1 MNMHARWSHS
11 SIHLD
16 PRHRPYLRSCWVIS
30 SLRECCALWT
40 HKRLCPWALVITLIS
55 YFKSWITFW
64 LNPTSRFINCSPL
77 RCYIRFSHQ
86 RFIYMT
92 DTNPYILQLLLLR
105 NVGFLEL
112 DLVTFYS
119 FQILTQC
126 SHESHSN
133 SYTTISIQLSSYMFW
148 WISEATESV
157 EFHKKDSIYGWPRF
171 AYISHASQY
180 SQRYCCFDLPEWHN
194 LFLQLE
200 IYSEE
205 HMQCY
210 KQIKLGGC
218 QRYTQVQVYTVFSN
232 HYKVSR
238 RYECITSILEC
249 INPASLSWEIFLIK
263 GNPWSCHLPLRSNS
277 TLCLF
282 PCSAISIS
290 NKGLES
296 MGVLKLHY
304 K

>member
-1 MNMHARWSHS
+1 MLHQILS
-11 SIHLD
+11 SEIDIYIWQIHI
-16 PRHRPYLRSCWVIS
+16 PR
-30 SLRECCALWT
+30 
-40 HKRLCPWALVITLIS
+40 
-55 YFKSWITFW
+55 FW
-64 LNPTSRFINCSPL
+64 
-77 RCYIRFSHQ
+77 
-86 RFIYMT
+86 
-92 DTNPYILQLLLLR
+92 QLLLLR

-119 FQILTQC
+119 FQILTHC

-133 SYTTISIQLSSYMFW
+133 SYTTFSIELSSYMFW

-157 EFHKKDSIYGWPRF
+157 EFHKKDSMDDQRF

-238 RYECITSILEC
+238 RYECITSKLEC

-263 GNPWSCHLPLRSNS
+263 GEVAIYLSDQ
-277 TLCLF
+277 TQLCLF
-282 PCSAISIS
+282 PCSAISSS
-290 NKGLES
+290 NRGLEI